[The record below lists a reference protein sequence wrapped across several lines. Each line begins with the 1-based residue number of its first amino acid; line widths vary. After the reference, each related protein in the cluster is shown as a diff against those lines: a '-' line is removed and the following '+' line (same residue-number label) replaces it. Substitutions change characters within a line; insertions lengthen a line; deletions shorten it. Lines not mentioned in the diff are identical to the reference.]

1 MVSHSL
7 ADEVTKLVMSG
18 CWTDRRSRRRLAS
31 WGRWR
36 REMRWLGRRR
46 IGESVIF
53 LASLRRW
60 EIDMVL
66 FLQSIGRIKII
77 VGSVRQGP

>member
-1 MVSHSL
+1 MEKGDAV
-7 ADEVTKLVMSG
+7 VRQTR
-18 CWTDRRSRRRLAS
+18 DRGISD
-31 WGRWR
+31 
-36 REMRWLGRRR
+36 
-46 IGESVIF
+46 F
-53 LASLRRW
+53 LASLRGW